1 MSNLSQQPRP
11 GAPRALVFYRAS
23 ATLLSLMTLVQVGL
37 GAGYIGGDYES
48 IDMHDII
55 ARVLI
60 GLALLTLITAIW
72 LRRGGGPVR
81 AVAVSAVLLV
91 SLVVQMVLGI
101 VRVVAVHVTFGVI
114 IFAAVT
120 VLLMRAW
127 AVSVPPKR
135 PVPPETADSGRPAEP
150 VS

>member
-1 MSNLSQQPRP
+1 MSNLSRQP
-11 GAPRALVFYRAS
+11 GKGLPRALVCYRAS
-23 ATLLSLMTLVQVGL
+23 ATLLALTTLVQVGL
-37 GAGYIGGDYES
+37 GAGYIGGDYDS
-48 IDMHDII
+48 MDLHDIN

-60 GLALLTLITAIW
+60 SLALLTLGTGIW
-72 LRRGGGPVR
+72 LRRRGGPVR
-81 AVAVSAVLLV
+81 AAAVSAVLLV
-91 SLVVQMVLGI
+91 ALVVQMVLGI
-101 VRVVAVHVTFGVI
+101 ERVVAVHITLGVI

-135 PVPPETADSGRPAEP
+135 PTSARPVDSDRPAEP